1 MEELS
6 QEELIQCSGGYLGRV
21 LTYMTLV
28 DLAYDF
34 GRGLGNGLY
43 DGANEPEIP

>member
-6 QEELIQCSGGYLGRV
+6 QEELMQCSGGYLGRV
-21 LTYMTLV
+21 LTYMALV

-34 GRGLGNGLY
+34 GRGLGSGFY